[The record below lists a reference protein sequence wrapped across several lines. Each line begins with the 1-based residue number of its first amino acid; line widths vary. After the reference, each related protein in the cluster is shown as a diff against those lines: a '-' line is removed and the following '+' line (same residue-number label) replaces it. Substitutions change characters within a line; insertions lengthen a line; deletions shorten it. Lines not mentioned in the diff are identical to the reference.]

1 MGRCQT
7 GHLSFPR
14 RVVSDSLL
22 FGFMSGISQ
31 QCYMCDS
38 PATSREHVPPKCLFP
53 ERKDIPEENYRQG
66 LITVPSCD
74 AHNSQKCADDEFLM
88 VSLGGIFSNNSI
100 GYRHKMTKVNRAIA
114 KSSDHLL
121 NKAFLKR
128 KHFIVKLGE
137 NKFIEVIRGTPD
149 FARLKK
155 CFEQIALGLFSHE
168 FNNRFKG
175 VITVLMTH
183 LEQKNKDG
191 ETFIQFI
198 KHRAELELK
207 GKKYLGNNPAVFSYQ
222 FSDPDRFGLFILRML
237 FYGGCE
243 IFVSFI
249 PEGKI
254 PPNNFGIQMLGWGI
268 KTVIELEGK
277 EYRFN
282 D

>member
-1 MGRCQT
+1 
-7 GHLSFPR
+7 
-14 RVVSDSLL
+14 
-22 FGFMSGISQ
+22 
-31 QCYMCDS
+31 
-38 PATSREHVPPKCLFP
+38 
-53 ERKDIPEENYRQG
+53 
-66 LITVPSCD
+66 
-74 AHNSQKCADDEFLM
+74 M

-121 NKAFLKR
+121 NKAFIKR
-128 KHFIVKLGE
+128 RHFIVKLGE

-149 FARLKK
+149 FERLKK
-155 CFEQIALGLFSHE
+155 CFGQIALGLFFHE

-175 VITVLMTH
+175 ATTVLMTH
-183 LEQKNKDG
+183 LEQKDKNG

-198 KHRAELELK
+198 KHRAELELRE
-207 GKKYLGNNPAVFSYQ
+207 KKNLGNNPAVFSYQ

-254 PPNNFGIQMLGWGI
+254 PPNNLGMQMLGWGI

-277 EYRFN
+277 EYKFN